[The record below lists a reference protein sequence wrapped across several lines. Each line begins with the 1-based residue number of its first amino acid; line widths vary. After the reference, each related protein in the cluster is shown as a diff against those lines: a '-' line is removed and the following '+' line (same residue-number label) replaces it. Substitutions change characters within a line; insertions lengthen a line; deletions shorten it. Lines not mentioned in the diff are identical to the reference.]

1 MAKKPKEVPVLNVK
15 NPKIG
20 KMYEFMWAKMSIYQG
35 TLIKENENLTRAYG
49 VKWYSFS
56 VPASPADAAKLG
68 RPDWIYPCSI
78 FDIIKEIPE
87 ITKSKYN

>member
-20 KMYEFMWAKMSIYQG
+20 KMYEFMWAKISIYQG

-68 RPDWIYPCSI
+68 RPYWIYPCSI
-78 FDIIKEIPE
+78 FDIIKEIPQ
-87 ITKSKYN
+87 IKIVK

>member
-1 MAKKPKEVPVLNVK
+1 
-15 NPKIG
+15 
-20 KMYEFMWAKMSIYQG
+20 MYEFMWAKMSIYQG

-68 RPDWIYPCSI
+68 RSYWIYPCSI

>member
-20 KMYEFMWAKMSIYQG
+20 KMYEFMWAKISIYQG

-68 RPDWIYPCSI
+68 RPYWIYPCSI

-87 ITKSKYN
+87 ITKSKYD

>member
-20 KMYEFMWAKMSIYQG
+20 KMYEFMWAKISIYQG

-68 RPDWIYPCSI
+68 RPYWIYPCSI